1 MTSLSI
7 DPEVEVQDALDTL
20 HRYSFGARDE
30 IASTDISFLVER
42 IRDEYLRLRESE
54 RQHAM
59 GLEEAWRRGRDETV
73 AFALDRVSEDG
84 TVDQHVLAIGAYRR
98 ENPYDR
104 PRKR

>member
-1 MTSLSI
+1 MAHSI
-7 DPEVEVQDALDTL
+7 DPEVSVQDALDTL

-42 IRDEYLRLRESE
+42 VRDEYLRLQESE

-59 GLEEAWRRGRDETV
+59 GLEEAWRRGRDSTV
-73 AFALDRVSEDG
+73 SYALDNVDDRG
-84 TVDQHVLAIGAYRR
+84 FIDQHVLAIGAYRR